1 MEGVVLGWLVSWV
14 VEELVGEQMHT
25 FRPMTPRQAIEG
37 MEVAIGGDG

>member
-1 MEGVVLGWLVSWV
+1 MVSWGF
-14 VEELVGEQMHT
+14 EELLGEQMRT